1 MWDHV
6 VAGEDEHDLVPGI
19 VAMLEPTI
27 ITPDG
32 LLGIFFGR
40 TYVITDGGH
49 EPVTKFPHELVVI

>member
-1 MWDHV
+1 MADHV
-6 VAGEDEHDLVPGI
+6 AAEPNELELAPGT

-40 TYVITDGGH
+40 TYVITEGGN
-49 EPVTKFPHELVVI
+49 EKVTRFPHELMVI

>member
-1 MWDHV
+1 MWDRV
-6 VAGEDEHDLVPGI
+6 VAEDDELELEPGI

-40 TYVITDGGH
+40 TYVLTEGGN
-49 EPVTKFPHELVVI
+49 EQVTRFPHELVVI

>member
-6 VAGEDEHDLVPGI
+6 IAEENEPDLVPGI

-49 EPVTKFPHELVVI
+49 EQVTNFPHDLIVI